1 MTAGFNII
9 YTKQNFL
16 YHKRMKKVY
25 FYRICLFLTV
35 TVLTY
40 ASFSQEALKST
51 EEEYYDFLSI
61 QGITIRPSLNYR
73 TLSDSEW
80 NFTEKEET
88 AGGTE
93 LSHPWQNNN
102 LGSKRALWQPQEQSE
117 SFYLKGVPQGI
128 FVKPYGPEWYNSYN
142 TAAPY
147 GQNDGA
153 LWQGKGYNTSLIAGI
168 RLEAYGLELTV
179 KPQLCWQENRE
190 FDIMPSNTD
199 SEYGYFWGYGKNIGC
214 DAPQRFGD
222 SSFWT
227 FDWGD
232 TEIRYTWHTLTVGF
246 GTQSPWLGPAWLN
259 PMLGSNNAGTYPK
272 IDIGLR
278 RTKVVIPGLN
288 WYIGDIE
295 GRVWTGLL
303 TESDYFDNDSSNDK
317 RMLNAISAAYKPS
330 FIPGFTFGLNRIFL
344 TKWKTENLKYL
355 GRLFTLSHE
364 NDVTGEGED
373 QKVSLFADWTFEK
386 IGFEVFGEL
395 GIDDFTSQ
403 STANPFHTA
412 IYTVGAKQYIP
423 LSFSKINP
431 KFKNYKSE
439 LIFEWNNFEMS
450 QDFQMQ
456 WRYMGYYSHG
466 KIVQGYTQN
475 GQILGA
481 GSGYFGNSQY
491 LAYKIFFPRGY
502 LMPYFHRSSPDNNYV
517 YNMTIG
523 NAINSDSEEYT
534 EHYGLFKT
542 YKEFGAEV
550 LYYITP
556 SFSVSGSFGYV
567 RTFFEKYTK
576 EILDDDL
583 YFMAEIKYRF

>member
-61 QGITIRPSLNYR
+61 QGITTRPSLNYR

-88 AGGTE
+88 AGETE

-102 LGSKRALWQPQEQSE
+102 LGPKRTLWQPQEKSE

-153 LWQGKGYNTSLIAGI
+153 LWQGKGYNTSLTAGV

-214 DAPQRFGD
+214 DVPQRFGD

-272 IDIGLR
+272 FDIGLR
-278 RTKVVIPGLN
+278 KQRIVIPGLN
-288 WYIGDIE
+288 WNLGEIE
-295 GRVWTGLL
+295 GRIWGGYLS
-303 TESDYFDNDSSNDK
+303 ESDYFDTDNDNNHN
-317 RMLNAISAAYKPS
+317 MINGFAVAYSPS
-330 FIPGFTFGLNRIFL
+330 FIPGM
-344 TKWKTENLKYL
+344 
-355 GRLFTLSHE
+355 TLSVNKICLCKWE
-364 NDVTGEGED
+364 DRSIKYFNPFYDSNELED
-373 QKVSLFADWTFEK
+373 QKASFCIDWIFPQV
-386 IGFEVFGEL
+386 GFEVYGEL
-395 GIDDFTSQ
+395 GIDDYSYRKMP
-403 STANPFHTA
+403 NPFHTA
-412 IYTVGAKQYIP
+412 IYTVGAKKT
-423 LSFSKINP
+423 FSIIKKYGI
-431 KFKNYKSE
+431 FAE
-439 LIFEWNNFEMS
+439 LLFEWNNFEMS
-450 QDFQMQ
+450 QDFQLQ
-456 WRYMGYYSHG
+456 WKYMGYYSHSL
-466 KIVQGYTQN
+466 ISQGYTQN
-475 GQILGA
+475 GQIIGA

-491 LAYKIFFPRGY
+491 LGVKLYYKKGFINIFA
-502 LMPYFHRSSPDNNYV
+502 HRNAPDNNYI
-517 YNMTIG
+517 YNMSVNDG
-523 NAINSDSEEYT
+523 DNFSQLSKDYWAR
-534 EHYGLFKT
+534 FKT
-542 YKEFGAEV
+542 H
-550 LYYITP
+550 
-556 SFSVSGSFGYV
+556 FSVGIDTSYFITSHFLIDTAFVYTHTLYNTYKVGESFISNFDIKV
-567 RTFFEKYTK
+567 ELKYT
-576 EILDDDL
+576 
-583 YFMAEIKYRF
+583 F

>member
-1 MTAGFNII
+1 
-9 YTKQNFL
+9 
-16 YHKRMKKVY
+16 MKKVY

-128 FVKPYGPEWYNSYN
+128 FVKLYGPEWYNSYN

-153 LWQGKGYNTSLIAGI
+153 LWQGKGYNTSLTAGV

-232 TEIRYTWHTLTVGF
+232 TEIRYTWHTLTVGL
-246 GTQSPWLGPAWLN
+246 GTQSIWLG
-259 PMLGSNNAGTYPK
+259 
-272 IDIGLR
+272 
-278 RTKVVIPGLN
+278 
-288 WYIGDIE
+288 
-295 GRVWTGLL
+295 
-303 TESDYFDNDSSNDK
+303 
-317 RMLNAISAAYKPS
+317 
-330 FIPGFTFGLNRIFL
+330 
-344 TKWKTENLKYL
+344 
-355 GRLFTLSHE
+355 
-364 NDVTGEGED
+364 
-373 QKVSLFADWTFEK
+373 
-386 IGFEVFGEL
+386 
-395 GIDDFTSQ
+395 
-403 STANPFHTA
+403 
-412 IYTVGAKQYIP
+412 
-423 LSFSKINP
+423 
-431 KFKNYKSE
+431 
-439 LIFEWNNFEMS
+439 
-450 QDFQMQ
+450 
-456 WRYMGYYSHG
+456 
-466 KIVQGYTQN
+466 
-475 GQILGA
+475 
-481 GSGYFGNSQY
+481 
-491 LAYKIFFPRGY
+491 
-502 LMPYFHRSSPDNNYV
+502 
-517 YNMTIG
+517 
-523 NAINSDSEEYT
+523 
-534 EHYGLFKT
+534 
-542 YKEFGAEV
+542 
-550 LYYITP
+550 
-556 SFSVSGSFGYV
+556 
-567 RTFFEKYTK
+567 
-576 EILDDDL
+576 
-583 YFMAEIKYRF
+583 

>member
-128 FVKPYGPEWYNSYN
+128 FVKLYGPEWYNSYN

-153 LWQGKGYNTSLIAGI
+153 LWQGKGYNTSLTAGV

-214 DAPQRFGD
+214 DVPQRFGD

-246 GTQSPWLGPAWLN
+246 GTQSIWLGPAYEN
-259 PMLGSNNAGTYPK
+259 PVLHSNNAASYPK
-272 IDIGLR
+272 FDIGIR
-278 RTKVVIPGLN
+278 KQRVVIPGLN
-288 WYIGDIE
+288 WNLGEIE
-295 GRVWTGLL
+295 GRIWIGYL
-303 TESDYFDNDSSNDK
+303 TESDYFDINSDNNHN
-317 RMLNAISAAYKPS
+317 MINGFAVAYSPS
-330 FIPGFTFGLNRIFL
+330 FIPGMTISVNKICLC
-344 TKWKTENLKYL
+344 KWDDRSIKY
-355 GRLFTLSHE
+355 FNPFYNSNE
-364 NDVTGEGED
+364 IED
-373 QKVSLFADWTFEK
+373 QKASFGIDWIFPQV
-386 IGFEVFGEL
+386 GFEVYGEL
-395 GIDDFTSQ
+395 GIDDYMDFQTYIER
-403 STANPFHTA
+403 TLT
-412 IYTVGAKQYIP
+412 YTVGLKKSMTI
-423 LSFSKINP
+423 SSK
-431 KFKNYKSE
+431 KSIAGK
-439 LIFEWNNFEMS
+439 LYFEWNNSEMS
-450 QDFQMQ
+450 QDFQFQ
-456 WRYMGYYSHG
+456 WPYNFGFHHN
-466 KIVQGYTQN
+466 ITQGYTNKGQWIGAGIGYGGN
-475 GQILGA
+475 NQILGFSLYHRK
-481 GSGYFGNSQY
+481 GFINLFFQRGNPDLNY
-491 LAYKIFFPRGY
+491 IFSKAVNSSAKDNVLDGFPVKSY
-502 LMPYFHRSSPDNNYV
+502 IN
-517 YNMTIG
+517 IG
-523 NAINSDSEEYT
+523 GTNSN
-534 EHYGLFKT
+534 
-542 YKEFGAEV
+542 
-550 LYYITP
+550 YITKDFIISE
-556 SFSVSGSFGYV
+556 SFVFNKIRRPHYKNDECIYNCYFQLSL
-567 RTFFEKYTK
+567 KY
-576 EILDDDL
+576 I
-583 YFMAEIKYRF
+583 F

>member
-1 MTAGFNII
+1 
-9 YTKQNFL
+9 
-16 YHKRMKKVY
+16 MKKVY

-61 QGITIRPSLNYR
+61 QGITTRPSLNYR

-153 LWQGKGYNTSLIAGI
+153 LWQGKGYNTSLTAGI

-179 KPQLCWQENRE
+179 KPQLCWQENRDFE
-190 FDIMPSNTD
+190 YMPGVYG
-199 SEYGYFWGYGKNIGC
+199 SEYSYFWKGNI
-214 DAPQRFGD
+214 DLVQRYGD

-246 GTQSPWLGPAWLN
+246 GTQSIWLGPAWLN

-272 IDIGLR
+272 FDIGLR
-278 RTKVVIPGLN
+278 KQRVVVPGLN
-288 WYIGDIE
+288 WNLGEIE
-295 GRVWTGLL
+295 GRIWTGYLS
-303 TESDYFDNDSSNDK
+303 ESDYFDTDNDNNHN
-317 RMLNAISAAYKPS
+317 MINGFAVAYSPS
-330 FIPGFTFGLNRIFL
+330 FIPGM
-344 TKWKTENLKYL
+344 
-355 GRLFTLSHE
+355 TLSVNKICLCKWE
-364 NDVTGEGED
+364 DRSIKYFNPFYDSNEVED
-373 QKVSLFADWTFEK
+373 QKASFGIDWIFPQV
-386 IGFEVFGEL
+386 GFEVYGEL
-395 GIDDFTSQ
+395 GIDDYNSRGI
-403 STANPFHTA
+403 SNPFHTA
-412 IYTVGAKQYIP
+412 IYTVGAKKT
-423 LSFSKINP
+423 FSIIKKHGI
-431 KFKNYKSE
+431 FAE
-439 LIFEWNNFEMS
+439 LLFEWNNFEMS
-450 QDFQMQ
+450 QDFQLQ
-456 WRYMGYYSHG
+456 WKYMGYYSHS
-466 KIVQGYTQN
+466 IISQGYTQN
-475 GQILGA
+475 GQIIGA

-491 LAYKIFFPRGY
+491 LGVKLYYKKGFINIFA
-502 LMPYFHRSSPDNNYV
+502 HRNAPDNNYI
-517 YNMTIG
+517 YNMSV
-523 NAINSDSEEYT
+523 NAGDNFSQLSKDYWAR
-534 EHYGLFKT
+534 FKT
-542 YKEFGAEV
+542 H
-550 LYYITP
+550 
-556 SFSVSGSFGYV
+556 FSVGIDTSYFITSHFLIDTAFVYTHTLYNTYKAGEDFISNFGIKV
-567 RTFFEKYTK
+567 QLKYT
-576 EILDDDL
+576 
-583 YFMAEIKYRF
+583 F

>member
-61 QGITIRPSLNYR
+61 QGITTRPSLNYR

-88 AGGTE
+88 AGETE

-102 LGSKRALWQPQEQSE
+102 LGPKRTLWQPQEKSE
-117 SFYLKGVPQGI
+117 SFYLKGVSQGI

-153 LWQGKGYNTSLIAGI
+153 LWQGKGYNTSLTAGV

-190 FDIMPSNTD
+190 FEYMPGVYG
-199 SEYGYFWGYGKNIGC
+199 SEYSYFWKGNI
-214 DAPQRFGD
+214 DLVQRYGD

-246 GTQSPWLGPAWLN
+246 GSQSPWLGPAWLN

-272 IDIGLR
+272 FDIGLR
-278 RTKVVIPGLN
+278 KQRVVIPGLN
-288 WYIGDIE
+288 WNLGEIE
-295 GRVWTGLL
+295 GRIWTGYLS
-303 TESDYFDNDSSNDK
+303 ESDYFDTDNDNNHN
-317 RMLNAISAAYKPS
+317 MINGFAVAYSPS
-330 FIPGFTFGLNRIFL
+330 FIPGM
-344 TKWKTENLKYL
+344 
-355 GRLFTLSHE
+355 TLSVNKICLCKWE
-364 NDVTGEGED
+364 DRSIKYFNPFYDSNELED
-373 QKVSLFADWTFEK
+373 QKASFCIDWIFPQV
-386 IGFEVFGEL
+386 GFEVYGEL
-395 GIDDFTSQ
+395 GIDDYSYRKMP
-403 STANPFHTA
+403 NPFHTA
-412 IYTVGAKQYIP
+412 IYTVGAKKT
-423 LSFSKINP
+423 FSIIKKYGI
-431 KFKNYKSE
+431 FAE
-439 LIFEWNNFEMS
+439 LLFEWNNFEMS
-450 QDFQMQ
+450 QDFQLQ
-456 WRYMGYYSHG
+456 WKYMGYYSHSL
-466 KIVQGYTQN
+466 ISQGYTQN
-475 GQILGA
+475 GQIIGA

-491 LAYKIFFPRGY
+491 LGVKLYYKKGFINIFA
-502 LMPYFHRSSPDNNYV
+502 HRNAPDNNYI
-517 YNMTIG
+517 YNMSV
-523 NAINSDSEEYT
+523 NAGDNFSQLSKDYWAR
-534 EHYGLFKT
+534 FKT
-542 YKEFGAEV
+542 H
-550 LYYITP
+550 
-556 SFSVSGSFGYV
+556 FSVGIDTSYFLTSHFLIDTAFVYTHTLYNTYKVGESFISNFDIKV
-567 RTFFEKYTK
+567 ELKYT
-576 EILDDDL
+576 
-583 YFMAEIKYRF
+583 F

>member
-128 FVKPYGPEWYNSYN
+128 FVKLYGPEWYNSYN

-153 LWQGKGYNTSLIAGI
+153 LWQGKGYNTSLTAGV

-272 IDIGLR
+272 FDIGLR
-278 RTKVVIPGLN
+278 KQRIVIPGLN
-288 WYIGDIE
+288 WNLGEIE
-295 GRVWTGLL
+295 GRIWGGYLS
-303 TESDYFDNDSSNDK
+303 ESDYFDTDNDNNHN
-317 RMLNAISAAYKPS
+317 MINGFAVAYSPS
-330 FIPGFTFGLNRIFL
+330 FIPGM
-344 TKWKTENLKYL
+344 
-355 GRLFTLSHE
+355 TLSVNKICLCKWE
-364 NDVTGEGED
+364 DRSIKYFNPFYDSNELED
-373 QKVSLFADWTFEK
+373 QKASFCIDWIFPQV
-386 IGFEVFGEL
+386 GFEVYGEL
-395 GIDDFTSQ
+395 GIDDYSYRKMP
-403 STANPFHTA
+403 NPFHTA
-412 IYTVGAKQYIP
+412 IYTVGAKKT
-423 LSFSKINP
+423 FSIIKKYGI
-431 KFKNYKSE
+431 FAE
-439 LIFEWNNFEMS
+439 LLFEWNNFEMS
-450 QDFQMQ
+450 QDFQLQ
-456 WRYMGYYSHG
+456 WKYVGYYSHSL
-466 KIVQGYTQN
+466 ISQGYTQN
-475 GQILGA
+475 GQIIGA

-491 LAYKIFFPRGY
+491 LGVKLYYKKGFINIFA
-502 LMPYFHRSSPDNNYV
+502 HRNAPDNNYI
-517 YNMTIG
+517 YNMSVNDG
-523 NAINSDSEEYT
+523 DNFSQLSKDYWAR
-534 EHYGLFKT
+534 FKT
-542 YKEFGAEV
+542 H
-550 LYYITP
+550 
-556 SFSVSGSFGYV
+556 FSVGIDTSYFITSHFLIDTAFVYTHTLYNTYKVGESFISNFDIKV
-567 RTFFEKYTK
+567 ELKYN
-576 EILDDDL
+576 
-583 YFMAEIKYRF
+583 F